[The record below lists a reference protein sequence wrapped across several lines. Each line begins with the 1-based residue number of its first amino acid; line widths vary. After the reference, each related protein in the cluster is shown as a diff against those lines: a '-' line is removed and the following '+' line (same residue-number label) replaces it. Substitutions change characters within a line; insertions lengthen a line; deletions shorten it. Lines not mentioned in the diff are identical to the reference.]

1 MGTLIIQNA
10 IILLARAIIGRVN
23 FDKILDLV
31 TAWEEKQ
38 ITGAQK
44 RQGVLADLT
53 VLGVQIAEGTARTGI
68 QLAVEY
74 LKRKAA

>member
-1 MGTLIIQNA
+1 MGSLIIQNA
-10 IILLARAIIGRVN
+10 IILLARMIVGRVN
-23 FDKILDLV
+23 FDQLLGLV
-31 TAWEEKQ
+31 TAWEQRQ

-44 RQGVLADLT
+44 RQGVLSDLT